1 MLSNL
6 EKNEKVVGTKQVRRA
21 ILSGNVQVVFIA
33 KDAEEKV
40 VGDLKILC
48 NKKNIEIV
56 YVDTMKELGK
66 ACGIDIS
73 AASAALL
80 NKK

>member
-6 EKNEKVVGTKQVRRA
+6 EKNEKVVGTKQVKRA

-40 VGDLKILC
+40 VGDLKTLC

>member
-6 EKNEKVVGTKQVRRA
+6 EKNEKVVGTKQVKRA
-21 ILSGNVQVVFIA
+21 ISSGNVQVVFIA
-33 KDAEEKV
+33 NDAEEKV
-40 VGDLKILC
+40 VSDLKILC
-48 NKKNIEIV
+48 NKKSIEIV

-80 NKK
+80 NKR